1 MSGVEVESIQESSQL
16 ELEYENAINE
26 NGLIMIF
33 ENLSE
38 SDRAATEI
46 WWKKA
51 VTESIEPIKSVTP
64 PSSEWITK
72 DWSE

>member
-46 WWKKA
+46 W
-51 VTESIEPIKSVTP
+51 
-64 PSSEWITK
+64 
-72 DWSE
+72 